1 MSDTEA
7 WLNGLAKDKTA
18 QVSTLLTNDPSEPDT
33 IAEHERIGKE
43 LGLPSIVV
51 NSEPDVYRKQL
62 DQKKTTSM
70 LSDAPK
76 TAKWLSDLS
85 NGSIAK
91 DDVETLTWF
100 EKASWASAQG
110 FIDIQESVETKSELG
125 KGLRTGIE
133 GFKQTGMALATI
145 PVGGMKS
152 TAVDRLSLF
161 EKAEQLD
168 PSLDRL
174 GVIEALKLD
183 PMSPTASMV
192 VDFVHGDEARRKRLV
207 DRHIGMF
214 KSSSKTMDSL
224 LTAIEVY
231 SSEMEKS
238 QGRTPNFTDI
248 DDVKSFGEWF
258 AFSTGQSIP
267 YLASVFAAGA
277 VGGPIGVAG
286 AGYGLGVGDIQAGLI
301 EEGVTDRVDIALTG
315 GIPYAALEALGPAAA
330 PFRRIGTETLKA
342 VASGY
347 FKQLG
352 KKLPANMIEE
362 FINEAGQEIVKDVA
376 VAQGTGEDVALD
388 DATLVGWFNSGM
400 AGAASA
406 VPMSVVSTAADRRFE
421 RDFDAASNAAR
432 TPQALAEIAK
442 KAAESKLR
450 ARSPERFQEVLEQ
463 QGSGELFV
471 PADSLQEYFQAKD
484 VPLDDETLRAWGIEP
499 QDFAAQVQS
508 GSDVSI
514 PQAVY
519 AAKIANT
526 EDAAWFDNNAKFDAD
541 GMSMAQ
547 AERFNAEVSDVMAEA
562 YKQAEADR
570 LAGEEIKS
578 SDIQIYDDTY
588 SQLRAAGRSPDVAQN
603 EARVWA
609 AFWRTMSDRTG
620 EDALDLAR
628 SMGVAIRGPQTPEVS
643 RQRSLMD
650 VQLNTL
656 RAKGDK
662 ALQPKGGGVLDFVR
676 SLGGVIDAGGDI
688 AALDAPKGLIAQTFE
703 QVEAQRAEPNLGG
716 LDTEA
721 LGRGLDDI
729 GRAMIEAGFFPD
741 LAGGADIQLD
751 GTVIDEAAIALDAI
765 VRALGGD
772 DTYLDGD
779 GPDAALTGLAAAL
792 NERGLDLDAMSNDE
806 IIAALESDPDGVE
819 YNQDGQLATDSDA
832 FKAWFGDSQVVDEN
846 GAPLVV
852 YHGTGATDIESFMP
866 KGGGP
871 DAERFLTWV
880 RDRQAKG
887 ENISRTAFRG
897 GAYFSPDPDYASH
910 YADNGS
916 GTVYPVY
923 IKAENPLVMDMDT
936 GLSEPLKNPDRSPD
950 ALFRTMDGEI
960 KEIVALDPTQI
971 KSVHNRGTW
980 GSRPLAFDGAPD
992 SFFVKHGGNGLVA
1005 DADFLSNLGKT
1016 RTFQE
1021 SGLSGFDV
1029 PSQRIVLARV
1039 RGAINDLQVR
1049 DSVVGLLPVD
1059 VVDILAGKEISPD
1072 VLFHNVSML
1081 SNLLTV
1087 DGDNSVSFSVDETAK
1102 LRSGI
1107 AGVVTEHISSLADPA
1122 RSSNNRS
1129 AAVSAGG
1136 DDLFWLSGEVA
1147 GVGAKRDLPVVSSV
1161 SDKGGATVSTGEG
1174 SQSVTPTEY
1183 AINYNAA
1190 TQTATIETFDHND
1203 PRILYQQKRGS
1214 IQLPSGGLT
1223 KGQTVINLFESA
1235 NLSTFSHETGHYLLE
1250 VMRELSASDIG
1261 ESLRDDMAA
1270 INKFLGIDGDAGPT
1284 TEQHETWARAWEAY
1298 LMEGKAPSLGLADA
1312 FARFKSWMTQ
1322 IYKSIAGLNVK
1333 LTPEIREVMDRLI
1346 ATDEEIAAAKDEL
1359 SVNPLFSEPPMGMS
1373 EVDFKTYQK
1382 TVRRGAEQAEQRL
1395 LKKTMAKVR
1404 REREAW
1410 YKEERKALHKE
1421 VEASTNKR
1429 PEYRLI
1435 EMFANKQWLGETEQE
1450 VPDMQ
1455 IDRALLVEQF
1465 GEGVIPELSRSKFGG
1480 KRAIYGAD
1488 GVSPSEA
1495 AEFFGFKS
1503 AVEMIE
1509 VLQNTTKRSDAIN
1522 IETDRQMV
1530 ERHGDPLNDGTIEE
1544 EALAAIHSEQQAKS
1558 VVTEVR
1564 HLAGRIGKST
1574 ENMRPAVY
1582 RQRARLMLG
1591 RMSVAQ
1597 ASKPA
1602 QFLQAERRAA
1612 KTAEKAFARTLRGTG
1627 DQSGQLAIAFQSKEQ
1642 QVLNQYLYSEAL
1654 KIEKEVK
1661 SGREKM
1667 QDYGKKNVR
1676 AKLEGGY
1683 IEQIDAILADFDFR
1697 VRGPKQVDRA
1707 ESLTAFV
1714 NQMIEEG
1721 RESELAID
1729 PRLIENAAKRHYS
1742 KLSVDELRGLFDT
1755 IANIDHLGRYKQA
1768 LIDQKKRRDLN
1779 ETAAN
1784 VAGSI
1789 RKNIKARAVNRT
1801 PTFGD
1806 NANQM
1811 ARSYLDIAL
1820 SAETMLREIDGF
1832 DDLGTSYTAIKE
1844 EIDAGN
1850 NQAQE
1855 MNVEAAH
1862 KLDDLYSEYTSK
1874 ERRSMLV
1881 KKKVEGSGH
1890 VLSKWEAI
1898 TIALNTGNDDN
1909 LNRLLDPK
1917 NNTVSNLTREQLDAI
1932 LDTLDQRDWR
1942 LVQNTWKM
1950 IDEYWP
1956 LIAEREK
1963 RKTGVIPKKVQPV
1976 PVKTKFG
1983 TIDGGYY
1990 PIMYDPRLSTAAA
2003 VDQQTEAFESL
2014 QAGRFAKAQTKNG
2027 FTKERTKSS
2036 GGRTLSWD
2044 VGGIS
2049 KHITDVIHDL
2059 SMSEAVNNAWR
2070 VLNHAEVVEAFAS
2083 TGREADRQSMLLWV
2097 QDVAS
2102 GPQAAHDAASTA
2114 LRGIKNNF
2122 TLAKLGLNF
2131 STMLVQVTGLAQSA
2145 VVIGKRNMAR
2155 GAMEYAKNP
2164 FRWRADVFA
2173 KSSLMAERETTFQ
2186 KDMRDMM
2193 NDVAARGPLQ
2203 SRTKKGKEVM
2213 AKVAFYGMTKIQFY
2227 SVDMPTWVGAYY
2239 SGLEKFSN
2247 SEEKAIQYADRMVA
2261 RSQASGFLSDRTAF
2275 ERGTLNATTRQS
2287 NLVRIFS
2294 TLGGYYSA
2302 KFNVGYELAK
2312 KTGKNFSEAETPVQR
2327 AGIVLNATID
2337 TLLLLTVEAV
2347 AYAAIKGVLPDE
2359 DDEETWVGFLA
2370 KESALSAVGGLPFVR
2385 DLAGP
2390 VQGYGAGGAYG
2401 SVGETFGRFGTQ
2413 MWQGEFD
2420 KAARTATADLIGIA
2434 TGLPTTSSL
2443 RLIEGALATND
2454 GEDVSPIE
2462 FLMGIKK

>member
-62 DQKKTTSM
+62 DQKKTTSL

-76 TAKWLSDLS
+76 TAKWLSDMS

-133 GFKQTGMALATI
+133 GFKQTGTALATI

-207 DRHIGMF
+207 DRNIGMF
-214 KSSSKTMDSL
+214 KSSSKTMDGL

-301 EEGVTDRVDIALTG
+301 EEGITDRADIALTG

-330 PFRRIGTETLKA
+330 PFRRVGTETLKA

-347 FKQLG
+347 FKRLG

-376 VAQGTGEDVALD
+376 VAQGTGEDVTLD

-406 VPMSVVSTAADRRFE
+406 APMSVVSTAADRRFE

-450 ARSPERFQEVLEQ
+450 ARSPERFQELLEQ
-463 QGSGELFV
+463 QGSGELFI

-484 VPLDDETLRAWGIEP
+484 VPLDDETLRAWGIDP

-508 GSDVSI
+508 GSDVAI

-519 AAKIANT
+519 AAKIANS
-526 EDAAWFDNNAKFDAD
+526 EDAAWFDNNAKLDAD

-562 YKQAEADR
+562 YEQAEADR

-628 SMGVAIRGPQTPEVS
+628 SMGVSIRGPQTPEVS

-676 SLGGVIDAGGDI
+676 NLGGVIDAGGDI

-703 QVEAQRAEPNLGG
+703 QVEAQRAEPNFGG
-716 LDTEA
+716 LDVEA

-792 NERGLDLDAMSNDE
+792 NERGLDLGAMSNDE
-806 IIAALESDPDGVE
+806 IIAALESDP
-819 YNQDGQLATDSDA
+819 TDT
-832 FKAWFGDSQVVDEN
+832 QTLYQPVD
-846 GAPLVV
+846 P
-852 YHGTGATDIESFMP
+852 IES
-866 KGGGP
+866 
-871 DAERFLTWV
+871 
-880 RDRQAKG
+880 
-887 ENISRTAFRG
+887 
-897 GAYFSPDPDYASH
+897 
-910 YADNGS
+910 
-916 GTVYPVY
+916 
-923 IKAENPLVMDMDT
+923 
-936 GLSEPLKNPDRSPD
+936 LKKY
-950 ALFRTMDGEI
+950 G
-960 KEIVALDPTQI
+960 
-971 KSVHNRGTW
+971 
-980 GSRPLAFDGAPD
+980 
-992 SFFVKHGGNGLVA
+992 
-1005 DADFLSNLGKT
+1005 
-1016 RTFQE
+1016 
-1021 SGLSGFDV
+1021 GLSGGSKAGFTNLVGHAPGDALVKSIGDAVDV
-1029 PSQRIVLARV
+1029 QSAHVAADEWVLAQGKETGLEHLVAFDRDGGLV
-1039 RGAINDLQVR
+1039 GLGRGGQKAVAFPDSIMAAGQSGAIKYMTHNHPSNGGFSIEDFTMASVFGMDITAVGHGGSISSGRLGPVVTSSEMTPDIAGAVLSGVDKAVHAAVQNMVNRGEVTVDQAITSFAHARDLVLHR
-1049 DSVVGLLPVD
+1049 HGVVDLRSNGTHFISETGVNVSDIYAATDKVIQSGLLSR
-1059 VVDILAGKEISPD
+1059 K
-1072 VLFHNVSML
+1072 FNVSPIRDF
-1081 SNLLTV
+1081 
-1087 DGDNSVSFSVDETAK
+1087 DGNQPLGGAFPNE
-1102 LRSGI
+1102 RSG
-1107 AGVVTEHISSLADPA
+1107 SSETDV
-1122 RSSNNRS
+1122 SNGR
-1129 AAVSAGG
+1129 
-1136 DDLFWLSGEVA
+1136 DEVA
-1147 GVGAKRDLPVVSSV
+1147 RRGRGPVP
-1161 SDKGGATVSTGEG
+1161 AT
-1174 SQSVTPTEY
+1174 
-1183 AINYNAA
+1183 
-1190 TQTATIETFDHND
+1190 D
-1203 PRILYQQKRGS
+1203 PRQLKLLEGGGSRILGQQKRGS

-1223 KGQTVINLFESA
+1223 EGQTVINLFESA

-1270 INKFLGIDGDAGPT
+1270 INKFLGIEGDAGPT

-1346 ATDEEIAAAKDEL
+1346 ATDEEIAAARAEM
-1359 SVNPLFSEPPMGMS
+1359 SINPLFSEAPTGMS
-1373 EVDFKTYQK
+1373 DVDFKTYQK

-1404 REREAW
+1404 RERETW
-1410 YKEERKALHKE
+1410 YKEERAALRQE
-1421 VEASTNKR
+1421 VEASINKR
-1429 PEYRLI
+1429 PEHRLI
-1435 EMFANKQWLGETEQE
+1435 EMFANQKWFGDTDQD

-1455 IDRALLVEQF
+1455 IDRKLLVEQF

-1488 GVSPSEA
+1488 GVSPDEA

-1509 VLQNTTKRSDAIN
+1509 VLQNTAKRSDAIN
-1522 IETDRQMV
+1522 IETDRLMV

-1558 VVTEVR
+1558 VVSEVR
-1564 HLAGRIGKST
+1564 HLAGRMGKST
-1574 ENMRPAVY
+1574 ESMRPAVY

-1683 IEQIDAILADFDFR
+1683 IEQIDAILSDFDFR
-1697 VRGPKQVDRA
+1697 VRGPSQVNRA

-1768 LIDQKKRRDLN
+1768 LIDQKNKRDLN

-1789 RKNIKARAVNRT
+1789 RENIKARPVNRT

-1811 ARSYLDIAL
+1811 VRSYLDITL

-1844 EIDAGN
+1844 AIDAGN

-1855 MNVEAAH
+1855 MNVEAAD
-1862 KLDDLYSEYTSK
+1862 KLDTLYSEYTGK
-1874 ERRSMLV
+1874 ERRAMMV
-1881 KKKVEGSGH
+1881 KKSVDGSGH

-1917 NNTVSNLTREQLDAI
+1917 NNTVSNLTRDQLDAI

-2070 VLNHAEVVEAFAS
+2070 VLNHAEVVEAFSS

-2102 GPQAAHDAASTA
+2102 GPQAAHDAASTI
-2114 LRGIKNNF
+2114 LRGLKNNF

-2131 STMLVQVTGLAQSA
+2131 STMLVQVTGLAQSS
-2145 VVIGKRNMAR
+2145 VVIGKKNMAR
-2155 GAMEYAKNP
+2155 GAMEYAKSP
-2164 FRWRADVFA
+2164 IRWRADVFA
-2173 KSSLMAERETTFQ
+2173 KSSLMAERESTFQ

-2203 SRTKKGKEVM
+2203 SRTKKGKEIM
-2213 AKVAFYGMTKIQFY
+2213 SKVAFFGMTKIQFY

-2247 SEEKAIQYADRMVA
+2247 SEEKAIQFADRMVA

-2312 KTGKNFSEAETPVQR
+2312 KTGKNFSEAETPVER

-2359 DDEETWVGFLA
+2359 DDDETWGGFLA

-2413 MWQGEFD
+2413 MWQGELDRAAVASSFD
-2420 KAARTATADLIGIA
+2420 LLGIS
-2434 TGLPTTSSL
+2434 TGLPTTFML
-2443 RLIEGALATND
+2443 RLIEGAVEVKS